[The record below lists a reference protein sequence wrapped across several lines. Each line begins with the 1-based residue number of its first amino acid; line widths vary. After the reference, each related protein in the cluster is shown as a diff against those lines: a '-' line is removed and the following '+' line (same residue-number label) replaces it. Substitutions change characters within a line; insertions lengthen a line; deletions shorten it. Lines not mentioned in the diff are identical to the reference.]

1 MCVFSFSSFLYIVY
15 VLFHAFWGALF
26 ACLSRNVAWFNWT
39 PTVCLTNP
47 DSDMR
52 GFASWGPLFYNFL
65 PLDSPDGESTIWQKH
80 FQQNQIFNNQPKLC
94 FKQHEF

>member
-39 PTVCLTNP
+39 PTVCLTKP

-52 GFASWGPLFYNFL
+52 GFASWGPLFYNFFTIRFPRWGIHYL
-65 PLDSPDGESTIWQKH
+65 AETFSTKPDIQ
-80 FQQNQIFNNQPKLC
+80 
-94 FKQHEF
+94 

>member
-52 GFASWGPLFYNFL
+52 GFASWGIHYLAETF
-65 PLDSPDGESTIWQKH
+65 STKPDIQ
-80 FQQNQIFNNQPKLC
+80 
-94 FKQHEF
+94 